1 MPLPSDTQTWVETHR
16 PCLEGIERLSEHASM
31 EAAWDASTNG
41 SMVLYIIRIEE
52 LYTDEVRA
60 LVAEHR
66 TPIRAAMREAR
77 AQVHEGDARLQDL
90 HVSYAVALA
99 AFAAALKDMVPNPFQ
114 QT

>member
-1 MPLPSDTQTWVETHR
+1 MPIPNDVKEWVVEHR

-41 SMVLYIIRIEE
+41 SMVLYIIRTEE

-60 LVAEHR
+60 IVAEHR
-66 TPIRAAMREAR
+66 DAVRAAGR
-77 AQVHEGDARLQDL
+77 AAKGKATEGDARLQDL
-90 HVSYAVALA
+90 DADYAAALA
-99 AFAAALKDMVPNPFQ
+99 ALATDLKAVVPNPFQ